1 MADLKIE
8 YVKLSEIKPYKGN
21 AKTHPKE
28 QVEQIKKS
36 IQELGF
42 NDPIGIWHD
51 EIVEGHGRYMAA
63 QELGLDT
70 VPVIRLDGLTDE
82 QRRAYTL
89 IHNKLTMN
97 SDFDFDILSAEL
109 DDIFDI
115 DMSDFGF
122 DLSLD
127 DEEPQEVVED
137 VEHKSLN
144 DRFIVPPFSVLDARQ
159 GYWQKRK
166 KKWRQLGIISEK
178 GGNEGLLGDGL
189 AALAKKYCNNN
200 PQLQGTSIFDPVLC
214 EIMYRWFCPENG
226 KIFDCFAG
234 GSVRGIIAA
243 YLNYEYIGIDLRQ
256 EQIDANYENAQQI
269 GVSPKWYCDDSLNA
283 DKYVDDESVDMVF
296 TCPPYGDLEVY
307 SDDERDI
314 SNMPYDKFCDTY
326 SKILTI
332 SCRKLKTDR
341 FFVVVIGDVRDK
353 KGAYRQL
360 VDYTRKVLTQNGLC
374 LYNDFV
380 LLETVGIGMLRA
392 AKQFNA
398 LRKIVKTH
406 ENVLCFYKGEI
417 PNIKKWFPKLDISES
432 DILAE
437 CAE

>member
-127 DEEPQEVVED
+127 DKE
-137 VEHKSLN
+137 S
-144 DRFIVPPFSVLDARQ
+144 
-159 GYWQKRK
+159 QKERK
-166 KKWRQLGIISEK
+166 EALYKESIS
-178 GGNEGLLGDGL
+178 
-189 AALAKKYCNNN
+189 
-200 PQLQGTSIFDPVLC
+200 
-214 EIMYRWFCPENG
+214 
-226 KIFDCFAG
+226 
-234 GSVRGIIAA
+234 
-243 YLNYEYIGIDLRQ
+243 
-256 EQIDANYENAQQI
+256 
-269 GVSPKWYCDDSLNA
+269 
-283 DKYVDDESVDMVF
+283 
-296 TCPPYGDLEVY
+296 
-307 SDDERDI
+307 
-314 SNMPYDKFCDTY
+314 
-326 SKILTI
+326 
-332 SCRKLKTDR
+332 
-341 FFVVVIGDVRDK
+341 VVIDCKSEDEAEEIFEK
-353 KGAYRQL
+353 
-360 VDYTRKVLTQNGLC
+360 LTSEGYEC
-374 LYNDFV
+374 
-380 LLETVGIGMLRA
+380 R
-392 AKQFNA
+392 
-398 LRKIVKTH
+398 
-406 ENVLCFYKGEI
+406 
-417 PNIKKWFPKLDISES
+417 IST
-432 DILAE
+432 L
-437 CAE
+437 

>member
-51 EIVEGHGRYMAA
+51 EIVEGHGRYFAA

-137 VEHKSLN
+137 EVPEEVETRCKLG
-144 DRFIVPPFSVLDARQ
+144 DI
-159 GYWQKRK
+159 W
-166 KKWRQLGIISEK
+166 QLGRWVYCKKCGKKHYIS
-178 GGNEGLLGDGL
+178 
-189 AALAKKYCNNN
+189 
-200 PQLQGTSIFDPVLC
+200 
-214 EIMYRWFCPENG
+214 
-226 KIFDCFAG
+226 
-234 GSVRGIIAA
+234 
-243 YLNYEYIGIDLRQ
+243 
-256 EQIDANYENAQQI
+256 
-269 GVSPKWYCDDSLNA
+269 
-283 DKYVDDESVDMVF
+283 
-296 TCPPYGDLEVY
+296 
-307 SDDERDI
+307 
-314 SNMPYDKFCDTY
+314 
-326 SKILTI
+326 
-332 SCRKLKTDR
+332 
-341 FFVVVIGDVRDK
+341 
-353 KGAYRQL
+353 
-360 VDYTRKVLTQNGLC
+360 
-374 LYNDFV
+374 
-380 LLETVGIGMLRA
+380 
-392 AKQFNA
+392 
-398 LRKIVKTH
+398 
-406 ENVLCFYKGEI
+406 
-417 PNIKKWFPKLDISES
+417 
-432 DILAE
+432 
-437 CAE
+437 

>member
-51 EIVEGHGRYMAA
+51 EIVEGHGRYFAA

-109 DDIFDI
+109 DEIFDI

-137 VEHKSLN
+137 EVPEEVETRCKLG
-144 DRFIVPPFSVLDARQ
+144 DL
-159 GYWQKRK
+159 W
-166 KKWRQLGIISEK
+166 QLGEHRLIC
-178 GGNEGLLGDGL
+178 GDSTDVNVINRL
-189 AALAKKYCNNN
+189 M
-200 PQLQGTSIFDPVLC
+200 D
-214 EIMYRWFCPENG
+214 
-226 KIFDCFAG
+226 
-234 GSVRGIIAA
+234 
-243 YLNYEYIGIDLRQ
+243 
-256 EQIDANYENAQQI
+256 
-269 GVSPKWYCDDSLNA
+269 GVKA
-283 DKYVDDESVDMVF
+283 DMVF
-296 TCPPYGDLEVY
+296 TDPPYGMNLDTDWSGAKSKVKFYQEKGCKWHGNTYERIKGDNEDFSDELINTIFANFDYCKEVFIWGADY
-307 SDDERDI
+307 YPELLQGYKDGNMFVWDKRSNDDTNED
-314 SNMPYDKFCDTY
+314 YVKQTDKMYGSQFELCW
-326 SKILTI
+326 SKAKH
-332 SCRKLKTDR
+332 RKEIARVKWAGIFGTETE
-341 FFVVVIGDVRDK
+341 FDK
-353 KGAYRQL
+353 KRCHPTQKPAKLAEWFLKRFSKEGENIADIFGGSGSTLIACEQL
-360 VDYTRKVLTQNGLC
+360 NRKCYMAELDPHYCDVIISRYENFTGKKA
-374 LYNDFV
+374 V
-380 LLETVGIGMLRA
+380 LLNE
-392 AKQFNA
+392 
-398 LRKIVKTH
+398 
-406 ENVLCFYKGEI
+406 
-417 PNIKKWFPKLDISES
+417 
-432 DILAE
+432 
-437 CAE
+437 